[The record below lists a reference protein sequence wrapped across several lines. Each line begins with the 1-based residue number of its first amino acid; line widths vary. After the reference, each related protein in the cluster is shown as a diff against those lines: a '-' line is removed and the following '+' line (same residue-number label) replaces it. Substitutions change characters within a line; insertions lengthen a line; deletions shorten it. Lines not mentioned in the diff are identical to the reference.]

1 MIRLKLAL
9 MAVFWSGA
17 FICGRIVA
25 DQIEPF
31 SVAALRFFF
40 AAVLLGGIFAVA
52 KWKIPRLSGRQILW
66 ILTLGFFSVFAYNA
80 LFFTGFKTVTASGGA
95 LIIAATP
102 AVVAIGAAVFF
113 RERLNLKK
121 ILGIAASLKGALLV
135 ISGGNFAGVLTGGI
149 GFGELCFVGCVLCWT
164 AYSLVGRRLVDEFSA
179 PTMVLLSMTAGAL
192 MLFFP
197 AVFAEDL
204 PSQIGEFNSAVWLS
218 VLFMA
223 VFSSVLAFI
232 WYYQGIREIG
242 ATRASNFINLVPL
255 SAAGLGY
262 FLLDETLSPP
272 QILGGA
278 LIIVGVWLVNHGGE
292 SREK

>member
-1 MIRLKLAL
+1 MIRLKLSL
-9 MAVFWSGA
+9 MAVFWSGT

-135 ISGGNFAGVLTGGI
+135 ISGGNFAGVLTDGI

-192 MLFFP
+192 MLFVP

-204 PSQIGEFNSAVWLS
+204 PSQIGDFNSAVWLS

-278 LIIVGVWLVNHGGE
+278 LIIIGVWLVNHGGE

>member
-1 MIRLKLAL
+1 MIRLKLSL

-135 ISGGNFAGVLTGGI
+135 ISGGNFAGVLIDGI

-192 MLFFP
+192 MLFVP

-204 PSQIGEFNSAVWLS
+204 PSQIGEFDPAVWLS

-278 LIIVGVWLVNHGGE
+278 LIIIGVWLVNHGGE

>member
-9 MAVFWSGA
+9 MAVFWSGT

-40 AAVLLGGIFAVA
+40 AAFLLGGIFAVA

-135 ISGGNFAGVLTGGI
+135 ISGGNFAGVLIDGI

-192 MLFFP
+192 MLFVP

-242 ATRASNFINLVPL
+242 AMRAANFINLVPL

>member
-40 AAVLLGGIFAVA
+40 AAFLLGGIFAVA

-135 ISGGNFAGVLTGGI
+135 ISGGNFAGVLIDGI
-149 GFGELCFVGCVLCWT
+149 GFGELCFVGCMLCWT
-164 AYSLVGRRLVDEFSA
+164 AYSLVGRRLVGEFSA

-192 MLFFP
+192 MLFVP

-204 PSQIGEFNSAVWLS
+204 PSRIGDFNSAVWLS

>member
-40 AAVLLGGIFAVA
+40 AAFLLGVVFIAA

-135 ISGGNFAGVLTGGI
+135 ISGGNFAGVLTDGI

-192 MLFFP
+192 MLFVP

-204 PSQIGEFNSAVWLS
+204 PSQIGGFNSAVWLS

-278 LIIVGVWLVNHGGE
+278 LIVIGVWLVNHGGE

>member
-40 AAVLLGGIFAVA
+40 AAFLLGVVFIAA

-135 ISGGNFAGVLTGGI
+135 ISSGNFAGVLTDGI

-192 MLFFP
+192 MLFVP

>member
-1 MIRLKLAL
+1 MIRLKLSL

-135 ISGGNFAGVLTGGI
+135 ISGGNFAGVLIDGI

-192 MLFFP
+192 MLFVP

-204 PSQIGEFNSAVWLS
+204 PSRIGEFNSAVWLS

-278 LIIVGVWLVNHGGE
+278 LIVIGVWLVNHGGE